1 MLMKP
6 ILVMQ
11 QGQRVSFTVDA
22 YQGEEFAGGLH
33 ARLNPTTTAN
43 VVTVVI
49 KAENPDLKLKP
60 GLTATITIYTLG
72 VEDVLTLEAKGTS

>member
-6 ILVMQ
+6 ILVKQ

-22 YQGEEFAGGLH
+22 YQGEEFAGVITQV
-33 ARLNPTTTAN
+33 RLNLTTTAN
-43 VVTVVI
+43 VVTYTVVI

-60 GLTATITIYTLG
+60 GLTATITIYTSLN
-72 VEDVLTLEAKGTS
+72 